1 MSTKDVQ
8 NIVGWSFQ
16 TQVDTIKLWLPDYF
30 KLFNRAQVQG
40 VLDKLKIVW
49 QPQFYGIHRCLEW
62 MKKILD
68 LKIIMDSKT
77 I

>member
-1 MSTKDVQ
+1 MDFIRSDFLQDPYFKDVQ

-30 KLFNRAQVQG
+30 KLFNRAQVHG

-49 QPQFYGIHRCLEW
+49 
-62 MKKILD
+62 
-68 LKIIMDSKT
+68 
-77 I
+77 